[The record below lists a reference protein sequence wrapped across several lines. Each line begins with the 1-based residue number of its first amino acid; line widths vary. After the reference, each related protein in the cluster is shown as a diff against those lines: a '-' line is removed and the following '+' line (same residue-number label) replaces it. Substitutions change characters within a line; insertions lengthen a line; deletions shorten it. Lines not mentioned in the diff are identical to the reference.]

1 MHDAIIVGGFEE
13 PNTAEGDTTARIA
26 ATKCE
31 LGRENGGL
39 RLARALGRRRSQERG
54 CFMSSG
60 SFMFAG
66 LGGSPPL
73 QVAQA

>member
-1 MHDAIIVGGFEE
+1 
-13 PNTAEGDTTARIA
+13 
-26 ATKCE
+26 
-31 LGRENGGL
+31 L